1 MTFDLR
7 KFERFCRELTVE
19 TKERGLQKLGT
30 QLLGTQKYLM
40 QEIGKGLEEG
50 QSFLSQ
56 RDYASESAL
65 AYRMGKLHGMKFSV
79 RKVEGGVRVWRTV

>member
-40 QEIGKGLEEG
+40 QEIGKG
-50 QSFLSQ
+50 
-56 RDYASESAL
+56 
-65 AYRMGKLHGMKFSV
+65 
-79 RKVEGGVRVWRTV
+79 